1 MYRKILFCLDN
12 SDYAN
17 SGVEAGLRI
26 AEASR
31 STVAGCH
38 VYAARLHSERF
49 KEMEGGLPTEYK
61 AEEKLKE
68 QREVHEGLI
77 EKGLRIISDSYIA
90 PFLARAEGIGLK
102 ALCISREGKNFE
114 EIVKEAEEN
123 AYDLVVMGAHGLG
136 KTDIS
141 RIGSVVERVA
151 RRIKCDI
158 LIMKEASYSG
168 PSGDIAV
175 AIDGSPA
182 SFGAMNA
189 ATHLSKVFN
198 TGVAALSAFDP
209 DFHRTA
215 FRSIAG
221 VLSEEAGRLFRF
233 KEQEK
238 LHDEIIDSGLAK
250 IYAGHLEDAVK
261 LTSAA
266 GVNLET
272 TLLSGKA
279 SAEIIRHCRTKRPFI
294 LALGRTGAHAVP
306 SLDIGSV
313 TENCLREAPC
323 NIFITSR
330 EEALPLTDAP
340 GVEWNTEAQK
350 VLSSIPSFI
359 RAMVKKMA
367 EDAARKDGMEII
379 TPQYMRKVRERMGND

>member
-31 STVAGCH
+31 AVVAGCH

-49 KEMEGGLPTEYK
+49 REMEGGLPPEYR
-61 AEEKLKE
+61 AEGKLRE

-90 PFLARAEGIGLK
+90 PFLARAEGAGLK

-114 EIVKEAEEN
+114 EIVSEAEGSG
-123 AYDLVVMGAHGLG
+123 YDLVVMGAHGLG
-136 KTDIS
+136 KTELS
-141 RIGSVVERVA
+141 SIGSVVERVA
-151 RRIKCDI
+151 RRVKTDL
-158 LIMKEASYSG
+158 LIMRDDACSA
-168 PSGDIAV
+168 PSGEIVA
-175 AIDGSPA
+175 AIDGSAP
-182 SFGAMNA
+182 SFGALNA
-189 ATHLSKVFN
+189 AIHLSKVFN
-198 TGVAALSAFDP
+198 TGVEAISAFDP

-233 KEQEK
+233 KEQER
-238 LHDEIIDSGLAK
+238 LHDEIIDKGLAR
-250 IYAGHLEDAVK
+250 IYAAHLEGAVK
-261 LTSAA
+261 MAGAS
-266 GVNLET
+266 GVNLKT

-279 SAEIIRHCRTKRPFI
+279 SAEIIRYCHAKRPFI

-330 EEALPLTDAP
+330 ESALPDAYAP
-340 GVEWNTEAQK
+340 GVEWDAGAEK
-350 VLSSIPSFI
+350 ILSSIPSFV
-359 RAMVKKMA
+359 RPMVKKMA
-367 EDAARKDGMEII
+367 EDAAHKDGVAVI
-379 TPQYMRKVRERMGND
+379 TPEYMRKVRERLGR

>member
-31 STVAGCH
+31 ATVAGCH

-49 KEMEGGLPTEYK
+49 KEMEGGLPAEYR
-61 AEEKLKE
+61 AEKKLKE
-68 QREVHEGLI
+68 QREIHEGLI

-90 PFLARAEGIGLK
+90 PFLARAEGTGLK

-158 LIMKEASYSG
+158 LIMKDASFSG
-168 PSGDIAV
+168 PSNNIVA
-175 AIDGSPA
+175 AIDGSAA
-182 SFGAMNA
+182 SFGALNA

-233 KEQEK
+233 KEQER
-238 LHDEIIDSGLAK
+238 LHDEIIDKGLAK
-250 IYAGHLEDAVK
+250 IYAGHLE
-261 LTSAA
+261 SAA
-266 GVNLET
+266 KMAGATGVNLKT
-272 TLLSGKA
+272 ALLSGKA
-279 SAEIIRHCRTKRPFI
+279 SAEIIRYCQTKRPFI
-294 LALGRTGAHAVP
+294 LALGRVGAHAVP

-313 TENCLREAPC
+313 AENCLREAPC
-323 NIFITSR
+323 NILITSK
-330 EEALPLTDAP
+330 EAALPQTAAS
-340 GVEWNTEAQK
+340 GVEWDAEAEK
-350 VLSSIPSFI
+350 ILSSIPSFV
-359 RAMVKKMA
+359 RQMVRKMA
-367 EDAARKDGMEII
+367 EDAARKDGVAVI
-379 TPQYMRKVRERMGND
+379 TPLFMRKVRERLGE

>member
-31 STVAGCH
+31 ATVAGCH

-49 KEMEGGLPTEYK
+49 KEMEGGLPAEYR

-68 QREVHEGLI
+68 QREIHEGLI

-90 PFLARAEGIGLK
+90 PFLARAEGTGLK

-136 KTDIS
+136 KTEFS

-151 RRIKCDI
+151 RRIKCDL
-158 LIMKEASYSG
+158 LIMKDASYSG

-189 ATHLSKVFN
+189 AICLSKFFN
-198 TGVAALSAFDP
+198 TGVEAVSAFDP

-221 VLSEEAGRLFRF
+221 VLSDEAGRLFRF

-238 LHDEIIDSGLAK
+238 LHDEIIDSGLAR
-250 IYAGHLEDAVK
+250 IYASHLESAVK
-261 LTSAA
+261 MA
-266 GVNLET
+266 GDAGITLKT

-279 SAEIIRHCRTKRPFI
+279 SAEIIRHCNAERPFI

-313 TENCLREAPC
+313 AENCLREAPC
-323 NIFITSR
+323 NILITSK
-330 EEALPLTDAP
+330 EAALPQTAAS
-340 GVEWNTEAQK
+340 GVEWDAEAEK
-350 VLSSIPSFI
+350 LLSSIPSFI
-359 RAMVKKMA
+359 RQMVRKMA
-367 EDAARKDGMEII
+367 EDAARKDGVETI

>member
-1 MYRKILFCLDN
+1 MYKKILFCLDN

-26 AEASR
+26 AESSR
-31 STVAGCH
+31 AIVAGCH

-49 KEMEGGLPTEYK
+49 REMEGGLPPEYRTED
-61 AEEKLKE
+61 KLKE

-77 EKGLRIISDSYIA
+77 EKGLKIISDSYIA
-90 PFLARAEGIGLK
+90 PFLARAEGAGLK

-114 EIVKEAEEN
+114 EIVKEAEGN

-151 RRIKCDI
+151 RRIKTDL
-158 LIMKEASYSG
+158 LIMKDASYTVPTG
-168 PSGDIAV
+168 GIVA

-182 SFGAMNA
+182 SFGALDA
-189 ATHLSKVFN
+189 AIFLSKVFK
-198 TGVAALSAFDP
+198 TGVAAVSAFDP

-238 LHDEIIDSGLAK
+238 LHDEIIDNGLAK
-250 IYAGHLEDAVK
+250 IYAGHLEDAVR
-261 LTSAA
+261 LAGAS
-266 GVNLET
+266 GVNLKT
-272 TLLSGKA
+272 ALLSGKA
-279 SAEIIRHCRTKRPFI
+279 SAEIIRYCNAKRPFI
-294 LALGRTGAHAVP
+294 LALGRIGAHATDT
-306 SLDIGSV
+306 LDIGSI
-313 TENCLREAPC
+313 TENCLREAEC
-323 NIFITSR
+323 NILITSR
-330 EEALPLTDAP
+330 EVEMPQDERST
-340 GVEWNTEAQK
+340 VEWNAEALK
-350 VLSSIPSFI
+350 VLSSIPSFV
-359 RAMVKKMA
+359 RPMVRKMA
-367 EDAARKDGMEII
+367 EDAALKDGVAVI
-379 TPQYMRKVRERMGND
+379 TPQFMRKVRERLGR